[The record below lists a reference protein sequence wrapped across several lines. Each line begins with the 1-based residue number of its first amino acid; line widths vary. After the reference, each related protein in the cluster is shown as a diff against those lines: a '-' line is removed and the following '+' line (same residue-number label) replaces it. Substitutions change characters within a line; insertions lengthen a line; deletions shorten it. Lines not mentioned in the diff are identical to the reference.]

1 MNKWVL
7 IVASLLCII
16 PSAWA
21 GMDVNI
27 KSLAL
32 SPAVKGGESQS
43 AFTIQTSGDGF
54 LLCLD
59 YTVTCGGV
67 TTSNSLDLF
76 DMDQTSDGAYT
87 LPLTFRV
94 PATTGRH
101 TTTVQ
106 ITSVNYDDP
115 SGTTLR
121 MSGTTT
127 TVERQAPRYT
137 LVEEF
142 TGTGCGNCPRGWL
155 GMQRV
160 KEQASD
166 KAGVIAIHQ
175 YNGNDP
181 MYVSNYWTPAFTGAP
196 ACWLDR
202 TLYPDPLEGANE
214 EGILTTLQRHNEQC
228 LPTVATSVSATFSA
242 DGNSVEID
250 SSTEFLTDGTGYTI
264 AYALTADGL
273 TGSTKVWKQTN
284 YYNDNSAWMLNLL
297 YPGQGMEIFGQGG
310 QYGTDPVQLVYDD
323 VLIGS
328 TWTKQG
334 TAWVSSVAFTTPRQA
349 GTTQQNAG
357 TIALPTSASLRAA
370 LDLTRIYATVIVLD
384 ELGHVANAA
393 RCHVENTTHIAAPT
407 QPQHTSASTTTYD
420 LQGRPAS
427 LSATQGRGLLIQQG
441 RKLMIR

>member
-7 IVASLLCII
+7 LVASLLCTI

-21 GMDVNI
+21 DLGVNI

-32 SPAVKGGESQS
+32 SPALKGGESQS
-43 AFTIQTSGDGF
+43 AFTIQTTGDGY
-54 LLCLD
+54 LLYLD
-59 YTVTCGGV
+59 YTVNCGGV
-67 TTSNSLDLF
+67 TTSKSLDLF
-76 DMDQTSDGAYT
+76 SLSETTDGTYT
-87 LPLTFRV
+87 IPFSYSV
-94 PATTGRH
+94 PATAGRYP
-101 TTTVQ
+101 TTVK
-106 ITSVNYDDP
+106 ITGINYGGVV
-115 SGTTLR
+115 GTTLQ
-121 MSGTTT
+121 MSGSTT

-181 MYVSNYWTPAFTGAP
+181 MYVANYWTPSFTGAP

-202 TLYPDPLEGANE
+202 TLYPDPLEGTNE
-214 EGILTTLQRHNEQC
+214 EGILTTLKRHNEQC
-228 LPTVATSVSATFSA
+228 LPTVATTITASYSA
-242 DGNSVEID
+242 DGNSVEIA

-273 TGSTKVWKQTN
+273 TGSETKWKQTN
-284 YYNDNSAWMLNLL
+284 YYNDNSAWMLDLL
-297 YPGQGMEIFGQGG
+297 YPGLGMEIFGKGG
-310 QYGTDPVQLVYDD
+310 KYGTDPVQLVYDD

-334 TAWVSSVAFTTPRQA
+334 TAWVSSVAFTSPRQA
-349 GTTQQNAG
+349 GTTQHNTG
-357 TIALPTSASLRAA
+357 RVMLPSSASLRAA
-370 LDLTRIYATVIVLD
+370 LDLQRIYATVIVLD
-384 ELGHVANAA
+384 EQGHVANAA
-393 RCHVENTTHIAAPT
+393 RCRVEEPTHIATPSHTLAAT
-407 QPQHTSASTTTYD
+407 TSAAYD
-420 LQGRPAS
+420 LQGRTLHS
-427 LSATQGRGLLIQQG
+427 GSKRHSGILLQQG
-441 RKLMIR
+441 RKLIVR